1 MIKLSSPFRG
11 TGGTFLF
18 AWRYFK
24 AKKSTNAINVIS
36 WISVVAMTLG
46 TAALIL
52 MLSVFNGLEGLV
64 KSLYSSFYTDLK
76 IFPAQGK
83 TLTLTPQQIEKL
95 NKINGIKNYSLVAE
109 ERGILQHSGMNRDST
124 EFNFQRALTIKG
136 VDGKY
141 KDVSGV
147 PDNIRHGSF
156 STGNDETPYI
166 VLGAGVE
173 DVLHIDAEKNIFPL
187 KIYLPKKSSAELF
200 DPSRNVSSELVYPSG
215 SFLIQQDFDFNYAI
229 TDLDFVKQ
237 MLGFKQDEYSAV
249 EIALQTTA
257 ESETVKQE
265 LQSQLGKQYLVQT
278 RYEQNRSLFA
288 IIRAEKWVVYA
299 IMVLVMII
307 FSFTIVSSLTML
319 VLEKQKDISILHAL
333 GGTNNFIQKIF
344 LSEGLMIGII
354 GGAAGIIIALIVAWL
369 QVNYKL
375 VPLAGGSFL
384 IDYYPVELQP
394 VDFILVT
401 ATVLGIALLA
411 AWFPAR
417 NAARQEFSLRS
428 E

>member
-1 MIKLSSPFRG
+1 LN
-11 TGGTFLF
+11 FLF

-24 AKKSTNAINVIS
+24 AKKSTNAINVIA

-76 IFPAQGK
+76 IFPAHGK
-83 TLTLTPQQIEKL
+83 VLTLTPQQIDKL
-95 NKINGIKNYSLVAE
+95 NKINGVKNYSLVAE

-136 VDGKY
+136 VDERY

-147 PDNIRHGSF
+147 TGTIRHGAF

-187 KIYLPKKSSAELF
+187 KIYLPKKSGAELF
-200 DPSRNVSSELVYPSG
+200 DPSKNVSTELVYPSG

-229 TDLDFVKQ
+229 TNLDFVKN
-237 MLGFKQDEYSAV
+237 MLGLGKDEYSAV
-249 EIALQTTA
+249 EISVKDPGDA
-257 ESETVKQE
+257 EKVKDD
-265 LQSQLGKQYLVQT
+265 LVSLLGKDYQVQT
-278 RYEQNRSLFA
+278 RFEQNRSLFA
-288 IIRAEKWVVYA
+288 IMRAEKWVVYA
-299 IMVLVMII
+299 VMVLVMII

-319 VLEKQKDISILHAL
+319 VLEKQKDISILHSL
-333 GGTNNFIQKIF
+333 GSTSNFIQKIF
-344 LSEGLMIGII
+344 LSEGLLIGMI
-354 GGAAGIIIALIVAWL
+354 GGAAGIIVALIIAWL

-384 IDYYPVELQP
+384 IDYYPIELQP
-394 VDFILVT
+394 VDFILV
-401 ATVLGIALLA
+401 AVTVLGIALLA
-411 AWFPAR
+411 AWIPAR
-417 NAARQEFSLRS
+417 KAAGQEFSLRS